1 MILPT
6 ETGADDR
13 LFELLPA
20 FHRMRDEEQG
30 FPLRALLRVIGEQAG
45 VIEADLA
52 QMYENC
58 FIETCADWAVPYI
71 GELVGY
77 RPVTDAGDPSQ
88 KESPAAR
95 NRILMPRTEIANT
108 IALRRRKGTLALLE
122 LLARDVAGWPAR
134 AVEFYKLLS
143 WTQHLN
149 FQHPKRARSVDVRH
163 GDALERLGGAFESIA
178 QMVDVRRIGSRHTG
192 GRHNISSVGLFVYR
206 LRSYSVTQTPAFLRE
221 GKGGRRY
228 TFSVL
233 GNNTPLFVRPVEED
247 DPGRIAQELNLPLPI
262 RQRALGT
269 ADGTVS
275 SNFYGVGKSLSI
287 SALDWPKK
295 NAPQPIPRE
304 LVQVADLSDWLHF
317 KAPRGYVS
325 VDPVLGRI
333 AFPENAPPAKGVRVS
348 YQYGF
353 SADIGG
359 GEYPR
364 ALIEAPD
371 STLYPVGQ
379 HEKLKSINAALAL
392 WQAEKQARRAQDPK
406 ARLAAVIE
414 ITDSDVYTEALSVE
428 LEVSESLQI
437 RAANLRRPV
446 LRLLDQVADRDDA
459 LSIRGKRGSRL
470 VLDGL
475 LVTGRGLRLTGP
487 AFVRAGEATEGD
499 LCDLRIRHCTLVP
512 GWGVDCDC
520 DPEEPN
526 EASIELVN
534 SSAGLHIEH
543 SIIGSIFVTA
553 DEVTRDPMRIVLSD
567 SILDATGEQQ
577 VAVGA
582 SDVQLAFASMQFA
595 RCTIIGKVRTHAI
608 TLAENSIFLGQ
619 ATVARRQLGCIRF
632 CYVEPGSRTPR
643 RYHCQPELAEQALKP
658 GDLDPASE
666 RLRVKPRFTSM
677 RYSNSGYCQLHARCA
692 MEVSTGADDESEMG
706 VFHDLYQPQRAANLR
721 TRLNEYTPA
730 AMEAGIIYGK

>member
-1 MILPT
+1 MTLPT
-6 ETGADDR
+6 DTQADDR
-13 LFELLPA
+13 LYELLPA

-30 FPLRALLRVIGEQAG
+30 FALRALLRVIGEQAG

-71 GELVGY
+71 GDLVGY

-88 KESPAAR
+88 KRSPAAR

-134 AVEFYKLLS
+134 AVEFYKLLCC
-143 WTQHLN
+143 TQHLN
-149 FQHPKRARSVDVRH
+149 FQHPGRARSVNLRN

-178 QMVDVRRIGSRHTG
+178 HSVDVRRIASRHSA
-192 GRHNISSVGLFVYR
+192 GRHNITSVGLFVYR
-206 LRSYSVTQTPAFLRE
+206 LRSYSVTQAPAYLRE

-233 GNNTPLFVRPVEED
+233 GNDTPLFVRPVAQA

-262 RQRALGT
+262 RRHALRA

-275 SNFYGVGKSLSI
+275 GNFYGAGNSLSI

-295 NAPQPIPRE
+295 DAPQPIPKE
-304 LVQVADLSDWLHF
+304 LVQVADLSDWMHF
-317 KAPRGYVS
+317 KAPRGFVS

-333 AFPENAPPAKGVRVS
+333 AFPENAPPGKGVRVS

-359 GEYPR
+359 GEYAR
-364 ALIEAPD
+364 SLTEAPD
-371 STLYPVGQ
+371 STLYRVGQ
-379 HEKLKSINAALAL
+379 QEELKSVNAALAL
-392 WQAEKQARRAQDPK
+392 WQAEKQARREQDPK

-414 ITDSDVYTEALSVE
+414 IADSDVYTEALSVE
-428 LEVSESLQI
+428 LAAYESLQI

-475 LVTGRGLRLTGP
+475 LITGRGLRLTGP
-487 AFVRAGEATEGD
+487 DAEREGD

-512 GWGVDCDC
+512 GWGLGCDC

-534 SSAGLHIEH
+534 SSAGLSIEH
-543 SIIGSIFVTA
+543 SIVGSIFVTA

-582 SDVQLAFASMQFA
+582 SDAQLAFASMQFA
-595 RCTIIGKVRTHAI
+595 RCTIIGQVRTHAI

-643 RYHCQPELAEQALKP
+643 RFHCQPELAEQALGP
-658 GDLDPASE
+658 DDLDPASE
-666 RLRVKPRFTSM
+666 RLRVKPRFTSL
-677 RYSNSGYCQLHARCA
+677 RYSTSGYCQLHAACA
-692 MEVSTGADDESEMG
+692 AEIAGGADDESEMG

>member
-1 MILPT
+1 MTLPT
-6 ETGADDR
+6 DTQADDR
-13 LFELLPA
+13 LYELLPA
-20 FHRMRDEEQG
+20 FHRMRDEAQG
-30 FPLRALLRVIGEQAG
+30 FALRALLRVIGEQAG

-52 QMYENC
+52 QLYANC

-71 GELVGY
+71 GDLVGY
-77 RPVTDAGDPSQ
+77 RPVTDAGDPLQ
-88 KESPAAR
+88 KESTAAR
-95 NRILMPRTEIANT
+95 NRILIPRTEVANT

-122 LLARDVAGWPAR
+122 LLSRDVAGWPAR
-134 AVEFYKLLS
+134 AVEFYKLLG
-143 WTQHLN
+143 WTQQLN
-149 FQHPKRARSVDVRH
+149 FQHPRRARSVDLRD

-178 QMVDVRRIGSRHTG
+178 HTVDVRRIGSRHTS
-192 GRHNISSVGLFVYR
+192 GRHNITSVGLFVYR
-206 LRSYSVTQTPAFLRE
+206 LRSYSVTQTSACLRE

-233 GNNTPLFVRPVEED
+233 GNDTPLFVRPVEEA

-262 RQRALGT
+262 RRRAVRT

-275 SNFYGVGKSLSI
+275 GNFYGAGKSFSI

-295 NAPQPIPRE
+295 DAPQPIPKE
-304 LVQVADLSDWLHF
+304 LVQVADLSDWMHF
-317 KAPRGYVS
+317 KAPRGFVS

-333 AFPENAPPAKGVRVS
+333 AFPESAPPGRGVRVS

-364 ALIEAPD
+364 ALIQAPD
-371 STLYPVGQ
+371 STLYRVGQ
-379 HEKLKSINAALAL
+379 QEKLKSVNAALAL
-392 WQAEKQARRAQDPK
+392 WQVEKQARRAHDPQ
-406 ARLAAVIE
+406 ARLAAIIE

-428 LEVSESLQI
+428 LEASESLQI

-459 LSIRGKRGSRL
+459 LSIRGQQGSRL

-475 LVTGRGLRLTGP
+475 LVTGRGLRVTGP
-487 AFVRAGEATEGD
+487 APERGGQSAQGD

-520 DPEEPN
+520 GPEEPN

-534 SSAGLHIEH
+534 SGAGLSIEH
-543 SIIGSIFVTA
+543 SIVGSIFVTA
-553 DEVTRDPMRIVLSD
+553 DEVARDPMRIALSD
-567 SILDATGEQQ
+567 SILDATDEEQ

-582 SDVQLAFASMQFA
+582 SEGRLAFASMRFA
-595 RCTIIGKVRTHAI
+595 RCTVIGRVRAHAI
-608 TLAENSIFLGQ
+608 PLAENSIFLGQ
-619 ATVARRQLGCIRF
+619 AMVARRQLGCIRF
-632 CYVEPGSRTPR
+632 CYVAPGSRTPR
-643 RYHCQPELAEQALKP
+643 RFHCQPELAEQALGP
-658 GDLDPASE
+658 DGLDPASE
-666 RLRVKPRFTSM
+666 RLRVKPRFTSL
-677 RYSNSGYCQLHARCA
+677 RYSTSGYCQLHAACA
-692 MEVSTGADDESEMG
+692 VEISGGADDEAEMG